1 MHIIQRSARWL
12 SFLLLFFALAA
23 RARADQT
30 LAGYRTRL
38 AGEVIAYHAP
48 DPDVTSG
55 LLVRSL
61 DASRAIEWETEP
73 APAAIDGEF
82 ASFIWMFALQVDP
95 AGHRFGLSVDG
106 EPWLEF
112 RNPPTNDVRDWTIN
126 GPRGASLRF
135 RATMIDRFNDLMGYA
150 ILRVPRASL
159 IPGKPLRIRVS
170 GESAGSRAW
179 YITFQAAAK
188 ERAEL
193 AALPA
198 VVRDAVGNYQPLVLS
213 VIHLGE
219 PVDAIISTSFGKE
232 ERRTLELGGNRFDLR
247 HPEVKEPTDITV
259 RVRVADKDVYVLSAT
274 VAPVRH
280 WTVNLVQHAH
290 TDVGYTRPQTEI
302 LPEHLR
308 YIDTALDYCD
318 QTDSYPPDAQFRWTC
333 EASWPVREYLRS
345 RTPEQIA
352 RLRRR
357 AKEGR
362 IEVTGMFLNMSEVMD
377 EAGYASFLEPV
388 REIRDQGLPVTTAMQ
403 DDVNGVAWCLA
414 DYFPAAKIDYLVM
427 GVHGHRS
434 LIPFDTPTAFWWE
447 SPAGNRVLAFRADH
461 YMTGNFWGVH
471 TGKVDIVEQELLRY
485 LSHLEKAGYPFDR
498 VAVQHSGYPTD
509 NSPPSIAS
517 SELAQ
522 KWNQQFV
529 WPHLRCAVAREF
541 PEYVKNE
548 HPRDIPVIKKAWV
561 DWWTDGFGSAARE
574 TAAARVTQSHLN
586 AVESLFA
593 MESAMGLAPMASQRS
608 DVSAVRDALIF
619 WGEHSMGADES
630 IRQPLC
636 ENSQVQWD
644 EKAAYAWDAVKRE
657 ATLGEGAIGRLQ
669 AVVKNA
675 STPRLLVVNTLNF
688 QRSELLELYADNAL
702 LPYDR
707 AFRIV
712 DDQGQPLPV
721 QLLRSRAEGN
731 YWSIWARDIPAFG
744 WREFKI
750 EVDPSSPARPTTPT
764 HNTEEIESEH
774 YRVAIDSKRGGIKD
788 LTDKET
794 GSSLIDPGAEW
805 LLGQVVHETL
815 GNREQLEGFMLESY
829 ARHSLENV
837 VVEGASDGPIWTSL
851 AFHGDLPGCQGPG
864 GVRCEVRLY
873 HPEKRMDLLYTIQK
887 RRVYDPEAIYVAF
900 PFAPNAAGVS
910 YETIGAT
917 VSPTTD
923 IIPRSASDWQAAQ
936 AFARVQ
942 WPSGQIVVSSPE
954 IPLFQFG
961 AINTGKFQTQLKVE
975 RPHVFSWVMNNYWT
989 TNFCASQEG
998 EFRWSYAL
1006 TSKSDPSVG
1015 KAYRFGWSRRIP
1027 LLGRVLA
1034 GGGAERP
1041 LEHRSLIAMD
1051 APNLILV
1058 AARPASHGA
1067 GLIVH
1072 LREVDGKATR
1082 LDASSWQL
1090 AGRPVRVHEV
1100 SALEDELSILN
1111 GAADFGPFQTKFLW
1125 LEPK

>member
-1 MHIIQRSARWL
+1 LARWI
-12 SFLLLFFALAA
+12 FFVLLFLVAFADHAH
-23 RARADQT
+23 ADQT

-38 AGEVIAYHAP
+38 AGEVLKYHAP
-48 DPDVTSG
+48 DPDVTTG

-61 DASRAIEWETEP
+61 DAARAIEWETEP
-73 APAAIDGEF
+73 VPEAFDGEF
-82 ASFIWMFALQVDP
+82 ASFVWMFALQVDP
-95 AGHRFGLSVDG
+95 AGHRFALGVDG

-112 RNPPTNDVRDWTIN
+112 RNPATNDVRDWTIN
-126 GPRGASLRF
+126 GPRGATLRF
-135 RATMIDRFNDLMGYA
+135 RATMIDRFNDLAGYA

-159 IPGKPLRIRVS
+159 TPGKPLRIRVA

-179 YITFQAAAK
+179 YITYQAAVA

-198 VVRDAVGNYQPLVLS
+198 VIRDSAGNYQPLVLS
-213 VIHLGE
+213 VTHLGS
-219 PVDAIISTSFGKE
+219 PVEAVITTSFGKE
-232 ERRTLELGGNRFDLR
+232 ERRMLELGGNRFDLR
-247 HPEVKEPTDITV
+247 HPEVKEPADITV
-259 RVRVADKDVYVLSAT
+259 RVRIADKDLYVLPARVS
-274 VAPVRH
+274 PVRR

-308 YIDTALDYCD
+308 FIDTALDYCD

-345 RTPEQIA
+345 RTPKQVD

-362 IEVTGMFLNMSEVMD
+362 IEITGMFLNMSEVMD

-427 GVHGHRS
+427 GQHGHRA

-447 SPAGNRVLAFRADH
+447 SPAGSRVLAFRADH

-471 TGKVDIVEQELLRY
+471 TGKVDVVEQELLRY
-485 LSHLEKAGYPFDR
+485 LSRLEKAGYPFDR
-498 VAVQHSGYPTD
+498 IAVQHSGYPTD

-517 SELAQ
+517 TELVRA
-522 KWNQQFV
+522 WNERFV
-529 WPHLRCAVAREF
+529 WPRLRCAVAREF
-541 PEYVKNE
+541 PEYVKTE
-548 HPRDIPVIKKAWV
+548 HAAGLPVIRKAWV

-574 TAAARVTQSHLN
+574 TAAARITQSHLT

-593 MESAMGLAPMASQRS
+593 MESAAGLAPMASQRA

-630 IRQPLC
+630 IREPLS
-636 ENSQVQWD
+636 ENAQVQWD

-657 ATLGEGAIGRLQ
+657 AMLGDGAIGRLQ
-669 AVVKNA
+669 SVVKNA
-675 STPRLLVVNTLNF
+675 PTPRLLVVNTMNF
-688 QRSELLELYADNAL
+688 PRSELLELYADNAL

-707 AFRIV
+707 AFRII
-712 DDQGQPLPV
+712 DDQGQALPV
-721 QLLRSRAEGN
+721 QRLRSRAEGN
-731 YWSIWARDIPAFG
+731 YWAIWASDIPPFG
-744 WREFKI
+744 WREFKV
-750 EVDPSSPARPTTPT
+750 EVDSSGPAPAATPVRET
-764 HNTEEIESEH
+764 DAVDGTH
-774 YRVAIDSKRGGIKD
+774 YRVALDERRGGIRELIDKATGAS
-788 LTDKET
+788 LTDP
-794 GSSLIDPGAEW
+794 DAEW
-805 LLGQVVHETL
+805 LLGQVVYETL
-815 GNREQLEGFMLESY
+815 GNREQLEGLMLDSY
-829 ARHSLENV
+829 ARRSLDNV
-837 VVEGASDGPIWTSL
+837 VVEGASEGPVWTSL
-851 AFHGDLPGCQGPG
+851 AFHGELPGCQGPG
-864 GVRCEVRLY
+864 GVRCEVRLF
-873 HPEKRMDLLYTIQK
+873 HPEKRVDLVYTIQK
-887 RRVYDPEAIYVAF
+887 RRMYDPEAIYIAF
-900 PFAPNAAGVS
+900 PFAAASGDIS
-910 YETIGAT
+910 YETLGAT

-961 AINTGKFQTQLKVE
+961 AINTGKFQERLRVD
-975 RPHVFSWVMNNYWT
+975 RPHIFSWVMNNYWT

-998 EFRWSYAL
+998 EFRWSYSL
-1006 TSKSDPSVG
+1006 TSAADPAAER
-1015 KAYRFGWSRRIP
+1015 AYRFGWSRRVP

-1034 GGGAERP
+1034 GGGADRP
-1041 LEHRSLIAMD
+1041 LERRSLIAMD
-1051 APNLILV
+1051 EPNLILV

-1067 GLIVH
+1067 GVILH
-1072 LREVDGKATR
+1072 LREVDGHAAR
-1082 LDASSWQL
+1082 LETSSWQV
-1090 AGRPVRVHEV
+1090 AGHPVRVHEV
-1100 SALEDELSILN
+1100 SALEEDLATVD
-1111 GAADFGPFQTKFLW
+1111 GAVDFGAFQTRFLW
-1125 LEPK
+1125 LEPTQPR